1 LKISTEKIPEA
12 QIVMTI
18 EVESERLDKAR
29 EKAVRKLS
37 PKAKVPGFRPGKA
50 PAAMVRRYFGEERIL
65 DEALDDLVPDVYREA
80 MEQEQEIV
88 PIARPRLVVETTE
101 PLVVKATIPVRP
113 TVELGDYQSVRVAT
127 EEVSV
132 EESRV
137 DDTLL
142 ALQRR
147 AATLEPVEREIGW
160 RDIVRLDVQATV
172 DGETL
177 IEQQEAEIQ
186 LVEGHDVLFD
196 GFEEQLL
203 GKKKDDEFDFDLAT
217 PDTLQD
223 PKLAGKQ
230 AQFHVKI
237 LDTKEEV
244 LPPLDE
250 DFTKAVGEG
259 YESVDALRTR
269 IREDIE
275 KAEQEQLTNRYHDE
289 ILGELTERA
298 TIEYP
303 PVMLESE
310 IDRLLHDQAGHI
322 EHGQDME
329 RYLAGIG
336 KTEEQ
341 MHEELRPIAE
351 TRLRRSLVLSEI
363 AEAEHIEA
371 SDEDVDAE
379 VETMVGSA
387 GPQGERLRELFNSE
401 NGRDTIRRN
410 LVTRKTL
417 ARLVEIATQDG
428 AKAKPTAEQEKP
440 PAEQEKPKAKR
451 ASKKSKPAAEPKPDA
466 EAAAEPSEV
475 PGE

>member
-1 LKISTEKIPEA
+1 MKISTEKIPEA
-12 QIVMTI
+12 QVVMTI

-223 PKLAGKQ
+223 PKFAGKQ
-230 AQFHVKI
+230 AQFRVKI
-237 LDTKEEV
+237 LDTKE
-244 LPPLDE
+244 
-250 DFTKAVGEG
+250 
-259 YESVDALRTR
+259 
-269 IREDIE
+269 
-275 KAEQEQLTNRYHDE
+275 
-289 ILGELTERA
+289 
-298 TIEYP
+298 
-303 PVMLESE
+303 
-310 IDRLLHDQAGHI
+310 
-322 EHGQDME
+322 
-329 RYLAGIG
+329 
-336 KTEEQ
+336 
-341 MHEELRPIAE
+341 
-351 TRLRRSLVLSEI
+351 
-363 AEAEHIEA
+363 
-371 SDEDVDAE
+371 
-379 VETMVGSA
+379 
-387 GPQGERLRELFNSE
+387 
-401 NGRDTIRRN
+401 
-410 LVTRKTL
+410 
-417 ARLVEIATQDG
+417 
-428 AKAKPTAEQEKP
+428 
-440 PAEQEKPKAKR
+440 
-451 ASKKSKPAAEPKPDA
+451 
-466 EAAAEPSEV
+466 
-475 PGE
+475 

>member
-1 LKISTEKIPEA
+1 MKISTEKIPEA

-137 DDTLL
+137 DDTLV

-223 PKLAGKQ
+223 PKFAGKQ
-230 AQFHVKI
+230 AQFRVKI
-237 LDTKEEV
+237 LDTKE
-244 LPPLDE
+244 
-250 DFTKAVGEG
+250 
-259 YESVDALRTR
+259 
-269 IREDIE
+269 
-275 KAEQEQLTNRYHDE
+275 
-289 ILGELTERA
+289 
-298 TIEYP
+298 
-303 PVMLESE
+303 
-310 IDRLLHDQAGHI
+310 
-322 EHGQDME
+322 
-329 RYLAGIG
+329 
-336 KTEEQ
+336 
-341 MHEELRPIAE
+341 
-351 TRLRRSLVLSEI
+351 
-363 AEAEHIEA
+363 
-371 SDEDVDAE
+371 
-379 VETMVGSA
+379 
-387 GPQGERLRELFNSE
+387 
-401 NGRDTIRRN
+401 
-410 LVTRKTL
+410 
-417 ARLVEIATQDG
+417 
-428 AKAKPTAEQEKP
+428 
-440 PAEQEKPKAKR
+440 
-451 ASKKSKPAAEPKPDA
+451 
-466 EAAAEPSEV
+466 
-475 PGE
+475 